1 MKVFEDCQ
9 ETFFKK
15 FLDRGLGR
23 SPKVLKEKNM
33 QTYDI
38 LIVGAGCAG
47 LTAAVYAARAGKRV
61 AVFESTSVG
70 GQIATSPL
78 VENYPGIAS
87 ISGLDFSMNLL
98 EQAQSFG
105 AELVPAN
112 VYGLRADGDLRILD
126 TDDGEYAAP
135 AVILATGAKH
145 RPLGLAREAE
155 MVGRGVS
162 YCATCDGAFFR
173 GKTVAVVGGGS
184 AALISAQAL
193 SGLAKQVY
201 LIHRRDEFR
210 GEAAL
215 AARLAAIENVTFLL
229 GRNVTGLVGDAR
241 LTAVTLDD
249 GSTLALDGLF
259 IAVGQ
264 QASNEAFASAVALDE
279 RGYIVAGE
287 DCRTTMPGVYAA
299 GDCRTKAVRQLTT
312 AAADGTVCAM
322 AICGA

>member
-1 MKVFEDCQ
+1 
-9 ETFFKK
+9 
-15 FLDRGLGR
+15 
-23 SPKVLKEKNM
+23 M
-33 QTYDI
+33 QNYDI

-105 AELVPAN
+105 AELIPAN
-112 VYGLRADGDLRILD
+112 VYGLRAEGEGADARRILD

-145 RPLGLAREAE
+145 RPLGLARETE

-184 AALISAQAL
+184 AALVSAQAL

-215 AARLAAIENVTFLL
+215 ADRLAAIENVTFLL
-229 GRNVTGLVGDAR
+229 GRNVTGLVGDAH
-241 LTAVTLDD
+241 LTAITLDD
-249 GSTLALDGLF
+249 GSTLPLDGLF

-287 DCRTTMPGVYAA
+287 DCRTTMPGVWAA

-322 AICGA
+322 SICGA

>member
-1 MKVFEDCQ
+1 
-9 ETFFKK
+9 
-15 FLDRGLGR
+15 
-23 SPKVLKEKNM
+23 M

-112 VYGLRADGDLRILD
+112 VYGLRAENELRILD

-145 RPLGLAREAE
+145 RPLGLDREAE

-215 AARLAAIENVTFLL
+215 AARLEAIENVTFLL
-229 GRNVTGLVGDAR
+229 KRNVTGLVGDTH

-249 GSTLALDGLF
+249 GSTLELDGLF

-264 QASNEAFASAVALDE
+264 QASNEAFASAVALDD

-322 AICGA
+322 AICEA

>member
-1 MKVFEDCQ
+1 
-9 ETFFKK
+9 
-15 FLDRGLGR
+15 
-23 SPKVLKEKNM
+23 M

-61 AVFESTSVG
+61 AIFEGVGIG

-87 ISGLDFSMNLL
+87 ISGMEFSSNLL
-98 EQAQSFG
+98 DQALAFG
-105 AELVPAN
+105 AELIPTQVS
-112 VYGLRADGDLRILD
+112 GLRAEGEARILT
-126 TDDGEYAAP
+126 TDEGEFAAP

-145 RPLGLAREAE
+145 RPLGLPHEADL
-155 MVGRGVS
+155 VGRGVS

-184 AALISAQAL
+184 AALVSAGAL
-193 SGLAKQVY
+193 ADLCAKVY
-201 LIHRRDEFR
+201 LIHRRDDFR

-215 AARLAAIENVTFLL
+215 AERLAARENVVFLL
-229 GRNVTGLVGDAR
+229 SRTVTSLEGGDR
-241 LTAVTLDD
+241 LTGVVLSD
-249 GSTLALDGLF
+249 GGRLALDGLF

-264 QASNEAFASAVALDE
+264 QPENGAFAGAVALDE

-287 DCRTTMPGVYAA
+287 DCRTSLSGVWAA

-312 AAADGTVCAM
+312 AAADGTVAAL
-322 AICGA
+322 AICGG